1 MILVPRSIY
10 RDPFRGGQ
18 HLLCMCEC
26 EDPHGNPLPSNT
38 RANAAKIFSDP
49 KVDGEV
55 PWYGIEQEYALL
67 DAKTNWPLGWP
78 EQGFPGPQGP
88 YYCAV
93 GANKISGREICD
105 AHFKACLYAGLQI
118 SGTNGEVMPSQ
129 WEYQIGPCEGISS
142 GDQMWISRYLLERIC
157 EMADVVVTFDPK
169 PIPGD
174 WNGSG
179 AHCNYSTASMRAD
192 GGLEVI
198 KKAIGKLEAK
208 HDEHIKAYGDARGSL
223 GRTGRF
229 HRRFSWG
236 VADGASVRVGR
247 EVEREG
253 KGYFEDGRP
262 ASNMDPCVVTS
273 LIAKTTCSE
282 GRAFLVCSSS
292 SCSGAAG
299 NDTRSSHRLPASW
312 GGREYLRQVSRAP
325 NVVHVSPRPPPA
337 VAESQ
342 ARAHPAHVRPPPPL
356 FFFSSS
362 SHHSLAPLEHLV
374 GGQVQAG
381 QPGVVREECPQHQ
394 GQHPG
399 HHHAHRLDWVA
410 REAKVQ
416 PDQGPRRRG
425 EAAVPRPRVRRGEP
439 RAQVERC
446 NGAHKGAERK
456 VNEQEGQE
464 AHQIPLPDAVV
475 HPRAVVVEPQHAP
488 AAPSVHS
495 SRASSTR
502 TSDRFG
508 PRRRPGWVGGGGG
521 KPRVRSS
528 VGVEGGKWDGGSD
541 TETCRGVRHATPCQ
555 TPTRRRARG

>member
-1 MILVPRSIY
+1 MGCGSSAPVAEGAPVARTAEPSKAAEPKQDNAQAKVSNKVETDKSKESKSTELAGTSTVVEYIWIDGTMENCRSKARTVTKQVTSVDQLSKWNFDGSSTGQAPGDDSEVILVPRSIY

-208 HDEHIKAYGDARGSL
+208 HDEHIKAYGEGNERRLTGAHETASIDA
-223 GRTGRF
+223 
-229 HRRFSWG
+229 FSWG
-236 VADGASVRVGR
+236 FANRGASVRVGR
-247 EVEREG
+247 DVEREG
-253 KGYFEDGRP
+253 KGYFEDRRP
-262 ASNMDPCVVTS
+262 ASNMDPYVVTS
-273 LIAKTTCSE
+273 LIAKTTI
-282 GRAFLVCSSS
+282 L
-292 SCSGAAG
+292 
-299 NDTRSSHRLPASW
+299 
-312 GGREYLRQVSRAP
+312 
-325 NVVHVSPRPPPA
+325 
-337 VAESQ
+337 
-342 ARAHPAHVRPPPPL
+342 
-356 FFFSSS
+356 
-362 SHHSLAPLEHLV
+362 
-374 GGQVQAG
+374 
-381 QPGVVREECPQHQ
+381 
-394 GQHPG
+394 
-399 HHHAHRLDWVA
+399 
-410 REAKVQ
+410 
-416 PDQGPRRRG
+416 
-425 EAAVPRPRVRRGEP
+425 
-439 RAQVERC
+439 
-446 NGAHKGAERK
+446 
-456 VNEQEGQE
+456 
-464 AHQIPLPDAVV
+464 
-475 HPRAVVVEPQHAP
+475 
-488 AAPSVHS
+488 
-495 SRASSTR
+495 
-502 TSDRFG
+502 
-508 PRRRPGWVGGGGG
+508 
-521 KPRVRSS
+521 
-528 VGVEGGKWDGGSD
+528 
-541 TETCRGVRHATPCQ
+541 
-555 TPTRRRARG
+555 